1 MADRE
6 TFEVG
11 IAQVILRTTLPT
23 PNNRR
28 WIVEMRSSYHIED
41 TAVTQEVFNTWN
53 EKDARRVYGT
63 CIHILQNAR
72 REDLRNG

>member
-1 MADRE
+1 MAERE

-11 IAQVILRTTLPT
+11 LAQVILRTILPT

-28 WIVEMRSSYHIED
+28 WIVELCSSYRIED
-41 TAVTQEVFNTWN
+41 TVVTQEIFNTWN
-53 EKDARRVYGT
+53 ERDARRVYAT

-72 REDLRNG
+72 REEIDNG